1 MTTETSLE
9 FVERMEKRFELDVS
23 GEYQIELSRNE
34 TEQFLKLAKTAALI
48 DEHRLGINPWSAYW
62 DVQHRSGH
70 YTEADD
76 LHTAVRAV
84 ADKIKEGA

>member
-48 DEHRLGINPWSAYW
+48 ECNPVEMYPAFHDYCHATVMKEPF
-62 DVQHRSGH
+62 DFHGEV
-70 YTEADD
+70 
-76 LHTAVRAV
+76 LAV
-84 ADKIKEGA
+84 ADKIKEGK

>member
-9 FVERMEKRFELDVS
+9 FVEQLEEFYGDNS
-23 GEYQIELSRNE
+23 E
-34 TEQFLKLAKTAALI
+34 TMNRLLHLAKTAALI
-48 DEHRLGINPWSAYW
+48 DEHRLGINPWSVYW

-84 ADKIKEGA
+84 ADKIKEGK

>member
-1 MTTETSLE
+1 MVTTKETSLE
-9 FVERMEKRFELDVS
+9 FVERRIAERWS
-23 GEYQIELSRNE
+23 SAGEDERKTLI
-34 TEQFLKLAKTAALI
+34 LAKTAALI
-48 DEHRLGINPWSAYW
+48 EDHRLGINPWSAYW

-84 ADKIKEGA
+84 ADKIKEGK